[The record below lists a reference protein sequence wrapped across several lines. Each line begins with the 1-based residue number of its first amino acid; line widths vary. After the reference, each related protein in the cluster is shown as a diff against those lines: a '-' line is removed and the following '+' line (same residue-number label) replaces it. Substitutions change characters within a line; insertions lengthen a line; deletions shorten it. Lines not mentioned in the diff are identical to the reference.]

1 MFIIFQLLNSTI
13 KKMMLITLKKKK
25 KNTQHSLS
33 IDILEV
39 SYIDDFE

>member
-1 MFIIFQLLNSTI
+1 
-13 KKMMLITLKKKK
+13 MLITLKKKK
-25 KNTQHSLS
+25 KTLNSLS